1 MDLVFEVTTK
11 SNSVYKLFSNRD
23 KKTVVL
29 KSDSPAFKNIDFIL
43 LGTIFITDRLS
54 FVGVLYSNAVI
65 NKKGKIDKKYPDKDI
80 FTIDMNNEQYTTEIE
95 GIKIVNKR
103 IFDKLCKISKIK
115 TKR

>member
-11 SNSVYKLFSNRD
+11 SNSVYKLFSTRD

-29 KSDSPAFKNIDFIL
+29 KSDSPAFRNIDFIL

-65 NKKGKIDKKYPDKDI
+65 NKKGKIENKYPDKEV
-80 FTIDMNNEQYTTEIE
+80 FTIDMNTEQYTTEIE
-95 GIKIVNKR
+95 GIKIVNKK
-103 IFDKLCKISKIK
+103 IFDKLCKTSKIK
-115 TKR
+115 IKK